1 MTMAA
6 HLALE
11 RVGRVAVV
19 RIDRP
24 EKHNALG
31 PHFWT
36 EMRCLLETLEREEEV
51 RAVVLTGAG
60 ERAFS
65 AGGDIAGFQHLTDVA
80 SRRAYMKDCLLTFEA
95 IEESPLPVIAAVN
108 GWALGGGCEL
118 AMACDIV
125 MASERAVFGLP
136 ELQLGL
142 VPGFG
147 VLRGPATCGR
157 QWTKYM
163 VLGGARL
170 TADEAY
176 RAGLVQR
183 VVPPQDLVPA
193 ALALAT
199 DIATRPAMAVAVG
212 KRLVNRGVDRGEL
225 GYALEAL
232 TLLFSS
238 EETAELIRQFIGSDE
253 R

>member
-1 MTMAA
+1 
-6 HLALE
+6 
-11 RVGRVAVV
+11 
-19 RIDRP
+19 
-24 EKHNALG
+24 
-31 PHFWT
+31 
-36 EMRCLLETLEREEEV
+36 
-51 RAVVLTGAG
+51 
-60 ERAFS
+60 
-65 AGGDIAGFQHLTDVA
+65 
-80 SRRAYMKDCLLTFEA
+80 
-95 IEESPLPVIAAVN
+95 
-108 GWALGGGCEL
+108 
-118 AMACDIV
+118 
-125 MASERAVFGLP
+125 
-136 ELQLGL
+136 
-142 VPGFG
+142 
-147 VLRGPATCGR
+147 
-157 QWTKYM
+157 M